1 MIKPKRT
8 TKNQV
13 GHGQRMSNS
22 PSRRIVIVGGGA
34 SGALMAAHL
43 LRERPPNLGV
53 SIVETRAQ
61 LGRGL
66 AYATGNPSHLLNV
79 RAANMSA
86 FADDPGHF
94 ARWLS
99 TQGDAPAADDDPEFR
114 FVSRGLYGR
123 YLESL
128 VLEHLGLE
136 DRPALTSVRD
146 QAREVTVTA
155 SGVEVRLAS
164 GPPIHADIAILACGH
179 EGFADDN
186 PLYVNPWS
194 EPVGG
199 GAPIDATLLI
209 LGTGLTMV
217 DTALALEEQGHR
229 GRIVA
234 LSRRGLLPH
243 THRPVEPL
251 HVDATSAPLD
261 QDLPT
266 MLAWLRRLASEC
278 ETGGGDWRSVVD
290 GLRPHTQTIWRLM
303 TPHRRER
310 FLEHARPW
318 WDIHRHRMAPE
329 VAARLAA
336 MIANGRLEI
345 VAGRILEALPDG
357 DDARVALRRR
367 GSMAIES
374 LRVSGIISC
383 KGVASDPGRSANPLV
398 ASLFI
403 KGLARADKLR
413 IGLEVDAHC
422 AILDRDGRA
431 SPRLFAIGPMSQAA
445 FWEIV
450 AVPDIRLQ
458 TAALSA
464 RILAGFGEARTG
476 TAVTDEGRRGATA
489 RRRAAKPKN

>member
-1 MIKPKRT
+1 
-8 TKNQV
+8 
-13 GHGQRMSNS
+13 MSNS
-22 PSRRIVIVGGGA
+22 PSHRIAIVGGGA

-43 LRERPPNLGV
+43 LRNRPQDLSVTIIEP
-53 SIVETRAQ
+53 RAE

-66 AYATGNPSHLLNV
+66 AYGTGNPSHLLNV
-79 RAANMSA
+79 RATNMSA
-86 FADDPGHF
+86 FADDPSHF

-99 TQGDAPAADDDPEFR
+99 MQADAPATYEDPEFR

-128 VLEHLGLE
+128 VLEHLG
-136 DRPALTSVRD
+136 PIGHGALTITRD
-146 QAREVTVTA
+146 QARQLSINA
-155 SGVEVRLAS
+155 SGVEIALAS
-164 GPPIHADIAILACGH
+164 APPVHADIAILACGH
-179 EGFADDN
+179 EGFGDDN
-186 PLYVNPWS
+186 PLYVSPWL

-199 GAPIDATLLI
+199 GAPSGATLLI

-243 THRPVEPL
+243 AHRR
-251 HVDATSAPLD
+251 VDPMLIDAKSAPLD

-266 MLAWLRRLASEC
+266 MLAWLRRLARER
-278 ETGGGDWRSVVD
+278 ETHGGDWRSVVD

-303 TPHRRER
+303 TPRRRAR

-329 VAARLAA
+329 IAARIAA
-336 MIANGRLEI
+336 MIGGGRLEI
-345 VAGRILEALPDG
+345 VAGKVLEVLPEG

-367 GSMAIES
+367 GSQSVES
-374 LRVSGIISC
+374 LKVSRIISC
-383 KGVASDPGRSANPLV
+383 KGVRSDPERSTNPLV
-398 ASLFI
+398 ESMFAR
-403 KGLARADKLR
+403 GLARTDKLR
-413 IGLEVDAHC
+413 IGIEVDAHC
-422 AILDRDGRA
+422 AVLDRDGRP
-431 SPRLFAIGPMSQAA
+431 SRRLFAIGPMSQAA

-458 TAALSA
+458 VAAFSE
-464 RILAGFGEARTG
+464 RILAGVRPRTR
-476 TAVTDEGRRGATA
+476 AVSGYEGHAGLSSAS
-489 RRRAAKPKN
+489 RAAASAR